1 MDYKTIGHNHA
12 NTVIDMIQAFFPNE
26 KYKELSA
33 GETSPRFLESRYENG
48 LASARFFVN
57 SCIEREAEYICDDG
71 DIVYAIKHSIYK
83 LWESEQG
90 LPWGILTG
98 IRPAKIASG
107 LMEEGMNNAKIV
119 LFMQERFMVSPERAT
134 LCAKVARA
142 EQKLLEKGSDKGYS
156 LYIGIPFCPSKCL
169 YCSFTS
175 YPIDKYSDAV
185 ESYIDAVKKEL
196 DYVARHFAGCAP
208 DTIYIGGGTPT
219 SLDDEAFVKLL
230 RYVKETFDLS
240 KVKEYTVEAGR
251 PDTITEAK
259 LDIMQNHGVGRISI
273 NTQSINDKTL
283 KRIGRAHSADEFITS
298 YELARKKGFEHIN
311 IDLIL
316 GLPDESEA
324 DVENTFKAVTALN
337 PDEITVHTLAVKR
350 ASRLKE
356 ELPETSLTEAVQME
370 RFLNIS
376 KEYMGTHGFKPY
388 YMYRQKNSLGNFEN
402 VGYAKEGFGCL
413 YNVQIMEESC
423 TIIAVGAGAISKFVN
438 GESGRIERA
447 FNVRDVAEYVARVDE
462 MVSRKGAAW
471 RKVFDLDNTA
481 MYDDEH
487 RK

>member
-71 DIVYAIKHSIYK
+71 DIVYAIKRSIYK

-185 ESYIDAVKKEL
+185 ESYIDAVKKAEN
-196 DYVARHFAGCAP
+196 
-208 DTIYIGGGTPT
+208 
-219 SLDDEAFVKLL
+219 DDCLIL
-230 RYVKETFDLS
+230 RMHECRGAKS
-240 KVKEYTVEAGR
+240 K
-251 PDTITEAK
+251 
-259 LDIMQNHGVGRISI
+259 
-273 NTQSINDKTL
+273 
-283 KRIGRAHSADEFITS
+283 
-298 YELARKKGFEHIN
+298 IN
-311 IDLIL
+311 IKSDYKIKSFAPCNLL
-316 GLPDESEA
+316 E
-324 DVENTFKAVTALN
+324 ENIAPPVTGNCIETTIN
-337 PDEITVHTLAVKR
+337 PFEIKTYKLW
-350 ASRLKE
+350 
-356 ELPETSLTEAVQME
+356 
-370 RFLNIS
+370 F
-376 KEYMGTHGFKPY
+376 
-388 YMYRQKNSLGNFEN
+388 
-402 VGYAKEGFGCL
+402 
-413 YNVQIMEESC
+413 
-423 TIIAVGAGAISKFVN
+423 
-438 GESGRIERA
+438 
-447 FNVRDVAEYVARVDE
+447 
-462 MVSRKGAAW
+462 
-471 RKVFDLDNTA
+471 
-481 MYDDEH
+481 
-487 RK
+487 